1 MVKVFQLYSGIFFML
16 CVPPV
21 LCWGAQGHF
30 AVCKI
35 AQGFLTEN
43 AVNAVQALLP
53 DHADGELA
61 AVCSW
66 PNEFRKLMPWNT
78 ALHFVNKPD
87 SSCNYEYCR
96 DCPDKAGNIDWCVAG
111 AIYNYTDQLQ
121 LSFHKL
127 STEMNY
133 NLTEALMYVSHF
145 FGNVHQKAFNM
156 LHIYGS
162 AGFLGDA
169 GGNTIIVRW
178 YQNET
183 NLHRIKSSLQKFYN
197 TDLSSLIQAIQ
208 IKIAG
213 VWFTDS
219 LSWRNCTPD
228 HVACP
233 NQYAS
238 ESESSKLACKFAY
251 KDVTQGATLGDDYF
265 LSWLPVVEK
274 RLAQAGVRL
283 AARLNQIFS
292 PQLHQS
298 HKIKCAGTST
308 YSV

>member
-145 FGNVHQKAFNM
+145 FGNVHQVWDDK
-156 LHIYGS
+156 
-162 AGFLGDA
+162 
-169 GGNTIIVRW
+169 II
-178 YQNET
+178 E
-183 NLHRIKSSLQKFYN
+183 SSLQKFYN